1 MKKQYGKIHFEEG
14 LRRGLLVVVCFL
26 GIASLFI
33 GCGSE
38 DKLLSELRTES
49 GAERAGEADEKQDGD
64 DSAEESPDGSVG
76 ADGTADG
83 KAGRQETNQ
92 NAGKDVGEA
101 GQRTDLN
108 ADENAGAQNGK
119 ASGQGFGQA
128 AGDGDA
134 GNTEKQAT
142 VYVHVCGAVISPGV
156 YEMPAGSRFY
166 EAVDAAGGFAEDACQ
181 DYLNMAALL
190 ADGSRLEIPTLEEI
204 QSKESAEDKS
214 GQPDGNDRNAE
225 YSYYTVSEASVAE
238 GGSAGE
244 SETGLVNINTA
255 DIAGLCALPGIGEG
269 RAKAIIEYR
278 EKQGGFQ
285 KKEDIM
291 QVSGI
296 GEKMYARMEAYLAVE

>member
-1 MKKQYGKIHFEEG
+1 M
-14 LRRGLLVVVCFL
+14 VVCFL
-26 GIASLFI
+26 GIVCLLI

-38 DKLLSELRTES
+38 DKLLSELRAES

-64 DSAEESPDGSVG
+64 DPAEDRQDGSMG

-83 KAGRQETNQ
+83 KTGRGTDH
-92 NAGKDVGEA
+92 NAGKDAGEA
-101 GQRTDLN
+101 GQGTGLN
-108 ADENAGAQNGK
+108 ADENAGTENGK

-134 GNTEKQAT
+134 GNAEKRAAI
-142 VYVHVCGAVISPGV
+142 YVHVCGAVVSPGV
-156 YEMPAGSRFY
+156 YEMPEGSRFY

-204 QSKESAEDKS
+204 QKREPAEDKS
-214 GQPDGNDRNAE
+214 RKAGGDGRETE
-225 YSYYTVSEASVAE
+225 YSYYTVPMAPTAEGKSTGSSEA
-238 GGSAGE
+238 
-244 SETGLVNINTA
+244 GLVNINTA
-255 DIAGLCALPGIGEG
+255 DIVGLCALPGIGEG

-296 GEKMYARMEAYLAVE
+296 GEKMYARMEEYLAVE

>member
-1 MKKQYGKIHFEEG
+1 M
-14 LRRGLLVVVCFL
+14 VCFL
-26 GIASLFI
+26 GIVCLLI

-38 DKLLSELRTES
+38 DKLLSELRAES
-49 GAERAGEADEKQDGD
+49 GDASDGLERAGEAGKRQDGED
-64 DSAEESPDGSVG
+64 PAENRPNSSMG

-83 KAGRQETNQ
+83 KTGQGTDH
-92 NAGKDVGEA
+92 NAGKDA
-101 GQRTDLN
+101 GQGTDLN
-108 ADENAGAQNGK
+108 ADENAGAENGK

-134 GNTEKQAT
+134 GNTEKRAAI
-142 VYVHVCGAVISPGV
+142 YVHVCGAVVSPGV
-156 YEMPAGSRFY
+156 YEMPEGSRFY
-166 EAVDAAGGFAEDACQ
+166 EAVDAAGGLAEDACQ

-190 ADGSRLEIPTLEEI
+190 ADGSRLEIPTLQKIRERET
-204 QSKESAEDKS
+204 AEDKS
-214 GQPDGNDRNAE
+214 GQSGGNDRNAE
-225 YSYYTVSEASVAE
+225 YSYYTAPEISATE

-296 GEKMYARMEAYLAVE
+296 GEKMYARMEEYLAVE

>member
-1 MKKQYGKIHFEEG
+1 MI
-14 LRRGLLVVVCFL
+14 VCFL
-26 GIASLFI
+26 GIVCLLI

-38 DKLLSELRTES
+38 DKLLSELRAES
-49 GAERAGEADEKQDGD
+49 GDASDGLERAGEADKRQDGD
-64 DSAEESPDGSVG
+64 DSAEGSS
-76 ADGTADG
+76 DGTGDG
-83 KAGRQETNQ
+83 KTAQGTDHNAGRD
-92 NAGKDVGEA
+92 AGEA
-101 GQRTDLN
+101 GQVTGLN
-108 ADENAGAQNGK
+108 ADENAGAENGK
-119 ASGQGFGQA
+119 ASGQGFGQS
-128 AGDGDA
+128 AGDGEA
-134 GNTEKQAT
+134 GNTEKQAAI
-142 VYVHVCGAVISPGV
+142 YVHVCGAVISPGV

-190 ADGSRLEIPTLEEI
+190 ADGSRLEIPTLQEI
-204 QSKESAEDKS
+204 RERETAEDKS
-214 GQPDGNDRNAE
+214 GQPGGNDRNTE
-225 YSYYTVSEASVAE
+225 YSYYTAPETSATE